1 MSSSD
6 PQFKVKSFPR
16 GVKLARQYVWE
27 PAFALQA
34 ALEAAQ
40 VQGQLT
46 MAPFTMSWT
55 WTPDSETYGSNR
67 YDFDANGV
75 AWRAPN
81 QYAQVPLPMIFPPP
95 QPQFDAVTKRYTSA
109 PRLTELS
116 LSMDQR
122 ANPYGITDQW
132 TVWPPADPPRPTA
145 PMPGM
150 LANVDLSR
158 YDTRLTLIQKVPT
171 CFGVGGNDTDY
182 QEVLTLDLPGSALFG
197 AAALNPY
204 VIDGLSQFLNPYGVY
219 YWLVST
225 PGLAGLASPTT
236 KQESALI
243 VTGTPAGGTYQQYDC
258 RLHLVIGVTAG
269 DTFTLG
275 TTGGG
280 PYVFVASLTDGQQ
293 DIVNGLLALAAGDTL
308 WDFTDGGNFNGALV
322 PPGTGHIIATHKA
335 VGPTAAAVTTA
346 LSNVADGT
354 FTSTAG
360 PAGTAANTL
369 KVTDGPHAYTYVIQT
384 GDTLAQATAQL
395 AAAINNHDGY
405 TATADGDVI
414 TVANAAGV
422 QFVFTDASSNAK
434 PGSTHCYIF
443 FEIAYP
449 LLAMPNLTLV
459 CTFDTPLEPRDY
471 CAGTPGSVPDPVT
484 SRPYVQNIPVK
495 HLGQPRTGTM
505 LLPTE
510 PLADTLITGDDV
522 QSLVTTLEQP
532 ALDQLRAGYGR
543 DPGNEADAF
552 PWEQLAND
560 AAYQVINVQM
570 FPNWW
575 DVRSESI
582 NPTADLPNGVG
593 FPYLTPDIGAIPFT
607 DPVVDQRIIRVP
619 VGFVVH
625 HVIVAQNTFPY
636 GDNLV
641 FPQAASGIG
650 EWGSFDSAAI
660 LQKVGV
666 AMYSGLRADDQ
677 QFQQVAYLEWTGASV
692 ASGADRKYLIDQ
704 LKLDQVHTNYV
715 LLNAPLVWPTNFNG
729 GASYGGVPVGTGFPV
744 WLGAGNS
751 TTAARSQCGQMPHNF
766 GAGATQAPPTAGGE
780 NLLLVRWSIEST
792 AVGGL
797 GAAGTQV
804 LTGPAGHQVIIIGK
818 QSTVGSDTSGQV
830 VSANPVVGVW

>member
-40 VQGQLT
+40 VQGQPT

-67 YDFDANGV
+67 YDLDANGV

-95 QPQFDAVTKRYTSA
+95 QPQFDAETKRYTSA

-122 ANPYGITDQW
+122 ANPHGVTDSW

-204 VIDGLSQFLNPYGVY
+204 VIDGLSRFLNPYGVY

-243 VTGTPAGGTYQQYDC
+243 VTGTPAGGDKRTYTTK
-258 RLHLVIGVTAG
+258 LTLVLSPVSGDQFTIVTS
-269 DTFTLG
+269 
-275 TTGGG
+275 GG
-280 PYVFVASLTDGQQ
+280 PSYTFLYPSG
-293 DIVNGLLALAAGDTL
+293 IVLYTVQTIVDGLLALSAADPV
-308 WDFTDGGNFNGALV
+308 WDFTDGGNGHG
-322 PPGTGHIIATHKA
+322 PGLGYIIATYKT
-335 VGPTAAAVTTA
+335 VGAVTDTISTS
-346 LSNVADGT
+346 LSDPADGT
-354 FTSTAG
+354 FVTY
-360 PAGTAANTL
+360 PVVNPGTNANTL

-405 TATADGDVI
+405 TATADGNVI

-422 QFVFTDASSNAK
+422 QFVFTDKSSNTAHA
-434 PGSTHCYIF
+434 GSPCYIF

-510 PLADTLITGDDV
+510 PLAGTLITGDDV

-641 FPQAASGIG
+641 FPQGGSGIG
-650 EWGSFDSAAI
+650 EWGLFDSAAI

-704 LKLDQVHTNYV
+704 LKLDQVNTNYV

-729 GASYGGVPVGTGFPV
+729 GASYGGVAVGTGFPV

-792 AVGGL
+792 SVGGL
-797 GAAGTQV
+797 GAAGSQV
-804 LTGPAGHQVIIIGK
+804 LTGPAGHQIIIIGK

>member
-27 PAFALQA
+27 PAFTLQA

-40 VQGQLT
+40 VQGQPT

-67 YDFDANGV
+67 YDLDVNGV

-95 QPQFDAVTKRYTSA
+95 QPQFDAETKRYTSA

-122 ANPYGITDQW
+122 ANPHGVTDAW

-182 QEVLTLDLPGSALFG
+182 QEALTLDLPGSALFG

-243 VTGTPAGGTYQQYDC
+243 VTGTPAGGSYQQFDC
-258 RLHLVIGVTAG
+258 RLHLIIGVTTG

-308 WDFTDGGNFNGALV
+308 WDFTDGGNFNGAFV
-322 PPGTGHIIATHKA
+322 TPGTGHIIATYKT
-335 VGPTAAAVTTA
+335 VGPTADTVTTA

-354 FTSTAG
+354 FTATAG

-369 KVTDGPHAYTYVIQT
+369 AVTDGPHTYTYVIQT
-384 GDTLAQATAQL
+384 GDTLAQATAAL

-405 TATADGDVI
+405 TATADGNVI
-414 TVANAAGV
+414 TISNLAGI
-422 QFVFTDASSNAK
+422 QFVFTDTSSNAAHA
-434 PGSTHCYIF
+434 GSPCYIF

-510 PLADTLITGDDV
+510 PLAGTLITGDDV

-560 AAYQVINVQM
+560 TAYQVINVQM

-582 NPTADLPNGVG
+582 NPTADLPNGMG

-636 GDNLV
+636 GNNLV
-641 FPQAASGIG
+641 FPQGGSGIG
-650 EWGSFDSAAI
+650 EWGSFDSPTI

-666 AMYSGLRADDQ
+666 SLYSGLRADDQ

-729 GASYGGVPVGTGFPV
+729 GASYGGVAVGSGFPI

-751 TTAARSQCGQMPHNF
+751 TTAGRSQCGQMPHNF
-766 GAGATQAPPTAGGE
+766 GAGTTQAPPTAGGE

-792 AVGGL
+792 AFGGL
-797 GAAGTQV
+797 GAAGSQV

-818 QSTVGSDTSGQV
+818 QSTVGSDTNGQV